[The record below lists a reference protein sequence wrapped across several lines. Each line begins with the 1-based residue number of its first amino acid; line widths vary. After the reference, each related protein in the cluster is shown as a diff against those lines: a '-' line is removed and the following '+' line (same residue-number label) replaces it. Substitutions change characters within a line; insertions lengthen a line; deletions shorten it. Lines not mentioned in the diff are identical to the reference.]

1 MYYTS
6 TDRETL
12 DAYNDKVVA
21 GENYDGTTTV
31 RWADVIE
38 HHEGGMFA
46 ILKHSGYALIDASTT
61 TTSHS
66 TLLPL
71 TPSLTSFHHSNH
83 LTNDRR
89 DSQVLPV

>member
-12 DAYNDKVVA
+12 DDYNSKVVA

-38 HHEGGMFA
+38 HHEGGQWA
-46 ILKHSGYALIDASTT
+46 ILKHSGYALIDGEEDAPTVDSI
-61 TTSHS
+61 SDFFP
-66 TLLPL
+66 PL
-71 TPSLTSFHHSNH
+71 ESLN
-83 LTNDRR
+83 
-89 DSQVLPV
+89 

>member
-46 ILKHSGYALIDASTT
+46 ILKHSGYALIDGEEDAPTVDSIADFFP
-61 TTSHS
+61 
-66 TLLPL
+66 PL
-71 TPSLTSFHHSNH
+71 ESLN
-83 LTNDRR
+83 
-89 DSQVLPV
+89 

>member
-46 ILKHSGYALIDASTT
+46 ILKHRGYALIDGFDDNDE
-61 TTSHS
+61 
-66 TLLPL
+66 PL
-71 TPSLTSFHHSNH
+71 DAPTVDSIADFFPPLESLN
-83 LTNDRR
+83 
-89 DSQVLPV
+89 

>member
-6 TDRETL
+6 QDRETL

-38 HHEGGMFA
+38 HHEGGQWA
-46 ILKHSGYALIDASTT
+46 ILKHSGYALIDGEEDAPTVDSITDFFP
-61 TTSHS
+61 
-66 TLLPL
+66 PL
-71 TPSLTSFHHSNH
+71 ESIN
-83 LTNDRR
+83 
-89 DSQVLPV
+89 

>member
-12 DAYNDKVVA
+12 DDYNSKVVA

-38 HHEGGMFA
+38 HHEGGQWA
-46 ILKHSGYALIDASTT
+46 ILKHSGYALIDGEEDAPTVDSIADFFP
-61 TTSHS
+61 
-66 TLLPL
+66 PL
-71 TPSLTSFHHSNH
+71 ESLN
-83 LTNDRR
+83 
-89 DSQVLPV
+89 

>member
-12 DAYNDKVVA
+12 DDYNSKVVA

-38 HHEGGMFA
+38 HHEGGQFA
-46 ILKHSGYALIDASTT
+46 ILKHSGYALIDG
-61 TTSHS
+61 
-66 TLLPL
+66 LDDNDEPL
-71 TPSLTSFHHSNH
+71 DAPTV
-83 LTNDRR
+83 
-89 DSQVLPV
+89 DSVADFFPPLEDLN